1 LKAPEL
7 QFGLDDRPGIWVT
20 LGSAIQHIMLG
31 LVTLTFP
38 LLIINEI
45 YPASMLPP
53 DQVYTLMAASF
64 VALGVATLL
73 QGGLFKGIGSGF
85 LAPAVFTAAYLP
97 SSIEAAQAGGLGLVF
112 GMTIF
117 AGCLEIVLA
126 FVIRR
131 FPQLFPP
138 EMAGFVVMF
147 VGLILAT
154 VSMRLIFGLS
164 TSGRLDPNHESSVP
178 LAAIVCVITI
188 VTSIWFTGSI
198 RAFGVMISLVIAVL
212 VGYLGDFLP
221 PATLHNPALA
231 GSLSWPIA
239 LPTFD
244 IAFVP
249 SFAACALAS
258 ALRSMADIT
267 TCQRIN
273 DSQWRRPERN
283 SIHRGVIA
291 GGMGNVF
298 AGLVGTAGMNT
309 YSGSIGLSAAT
320 GITSRRVAY
329 AVGILWIVLA
339 VIPGVPQ
346 AMALIPRS
354 ILGGALLFTS
364 CFIVFNGI
372 QIIADRVLDNRKIIA
387 LGMGL
392 FVGMSHMVYPDIF
405 KNVPSALSSLVQ
417 SDLTLATV
425 VALLLNL
432 VFRFGATRNASI
444 RIPVDAERYHL
455 ASRFLQMTS
464 AAWGTRQEPMWRSV
478 SAATEFLE
486 LAPELVT
493 PGTPIQ
499 LSMECDDQLL
509 QLKISYSGQSL
520 GVHSDD
526 LNLDDLDSGASG
538 HSRFAK
544 ALMARLCDDI
554 NTKVLEHPDQCVLQ
568 LTFRQ

>member
-85 LAPAVFTAAYLP
+85 LAPSVFTAAYLP
-97 SSIEAAQAGGLGLVF
+97 SSIEAAHAGGLGLVF
-112 GMTIF
+112 GMTMF
-117 AGCLEIVLA
+117 AGCLEIFLA

-138 EMAGFVVMF
+138 EVAGFVVMF

-164 TSGRLDPNHESSVP
+164 TSGRLDANHESSAP

-198 RAFGVMISLVIAVL
+198 RAFGVIISLVIAVL

-239 LPTFD
+239 MPTFD
-244 IAFVP
+244 VAFVP

-444 RIPVDAERYHL
+444 SIPVDAERYDL
-455 ASRFLQMTS
+455 ASRFLQMTG

-478 SAATEFLE
+478 AAATEFLE
-486 LAPELVT
+486 MGPNLVS
-493 PGTPIQ
+493 PGTAVEV
-499 LSMECDDQLL
+499 SMSCDDQLL
-509 QLKISYSGQSL
+509 KLRISYSGQSI
-520 GVHSDD
+520 DANPAD
-526 LNLDDLDSGASG
+526 LDLEDLDSGEFG
-538 HSRFAK
+538 QSRFAR
-544 ALMARLCDDI
+544 ALMTRLCDDFKVSEH
-554 NTKVLEHPDQCVLQ
+554 NDRRVLE

>member
-1 LKAPEL
+1 LRAPEL
-7 QFGLDDRPGIWVT
+7 QFGLDDRPGIWIT

-31 LVTLTFP
+31 LVTLSFP
-38 LLIINEI
+38 LMVINEI
-45 YPASMLPP
+45 YPKSLLPP
-53 DQVYTLMAASF
+53 DQVFTLMAASF

-97 SSIEAAQAGGLGLVF
+97 SSIEAAHAGGLGLMF

-138 EMAGFVVMF
+138 EVAGFVVMF

-164 TSGRLDPNHESSVP
+164 SSGSLDANNESSVP

-198 RAFGVMISLVIAVL
+198 RAFGVIISLVIAVL

-231 GSLSWPIA
+231 GSLNWPIA

-244 IAFVP
+244 AAFIP

-258 ALRSMADIT
+258 ALRAMADIT

-273 DSQWRRPERN
+273 NSQWRRPERN

-298 AGLVGTAGMNT
+298 AGLVGTAGLNT

-346 AMALIPRS
+346 AMSLIPRS

-405 KNVPSALSSLVQ
+405 KNVPSALSSLVA

-425 VALLLNL
+425 VAMLLNL

-444 RIPVDAERYHL
+444 SIPMDADRYHAV
-455 ASRFLQMTS
+455 ASFLKITG

-478 SAATEFLE
+478 AAATEFLE
-486 LAPELVT
+486 MEPNLVS
-493 PGTPIQ
+493 PGTAVEM
-499 LSMECDDQLL
+499 SMSCDDQLL
-509 QLKISYSGQSL
+509 RLRISYSGQSL
-520 GVHSDD
+520 DANPAD
-526 LNLDDLDSGASG
+526 LDLEDLDSGEFG
-538 HSRFAK
+538 QSRFARG
-544 ALMARLCDDI
+544 LMTRLCDDV
-554 NTKVLEHPDQCVLQ
+554 KVSEHNDRCVLD